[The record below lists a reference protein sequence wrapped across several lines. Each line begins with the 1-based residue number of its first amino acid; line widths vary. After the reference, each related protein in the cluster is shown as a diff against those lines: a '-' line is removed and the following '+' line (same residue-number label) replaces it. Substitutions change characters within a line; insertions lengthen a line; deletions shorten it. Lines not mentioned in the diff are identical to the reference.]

1 MSRLHILLC
10 GFVGVALSGCGPLQ
24 APLPARLDDEQQKAI
39 NESWDKALSPVNRF
53 DNQSLLD
60 LLITTSFYQ
69 FGVDKLEFRSEK
81 NFSGGVVIM
90 EVYFERTAP
99 QRDLFTVTVQDRQ
112 GNVLRQDRYGRE
124 QIETT
129 YRELFVDVATLR
141 QKHDRGI
148 ASPEE
153 LLKLASYEARL
164 KLIESA
170 FPKLPE
176 AKNDKGNGQVP
187 K

>member
-1 MSRLHILLC
+1 MNRLHILVC
-10 GFVGVALSGCGPLQ
+10 GFVGLAVSGCGPLQ

-60 LLITTSFYQ
+60 ILITTSAYQ
-69 FGVDKLEFRSEK
+69 VGVDKLEFRSEK
-81 NFSGGVVIM
+81 NFSGGVVVM
-90 EVYFERTAP
+90 EVRFERLAP
-99 QRDLFTVTVQDRQ
+99 ERDLFTVTVQDRQ
-112 GNVLRQDRYGRE
+112 GKVLRQDRYGRE

-129 YRELFVDVATLR
+129 YRELFVESATVR
-141 QKHDRGI
+141 QKRDQGI

-153 LLKLASYEARL
+153 IRKLESYEARL

-176 AKNDKGNGQVP
+176 AKGEKGNGQQP